1 MEVVNTKHAY
11 NDGIVMSTLNKSY
24 NNHTAKLICIMLLT
38 FSSLYNSPT
47 ELNVLYPRIPQYF
60 NDWIVPEMEIFKT
73 TQYYKV
79 QLQRSKK
86 SADG

>member
-11 NDGIVMSTLNKSY
+11 NDGIVMSTLSKSY
-24 NNHTAKLICIMLLT
+24 NNHTAKLICIMLLS

-60 NDWIVPEMEIFKT
+60 NDWIVPEMEILRPYNT
-73 TQYYKV
+73 TNFNCKGQ
-79 QLQRSKK
+79 KK
-86 SADG
+86 STDG